1 MDNKKDIKM
10 NQKDGINL
18 NLGNKNINNNCED
31 KKSEDNPT
39 SFQLILKVNLK
50 SLLPCSYSYDEY
62 LKKIHILS
70 NDNIGFLFNTRLI
83 IISFKSFQKI
93 KDINPFFD
101 ELNSS
106 KNNITGNEFVDFIE
120 LNNFDIAIWTSNVIL
135 IYNKDYNLFQKID
148 EYAQGNKSQREDYDY
163 DTVEYYEINSIH
175 ELKNG
180 KLVSCNS
187 YGLKFYE
194 KDSDG
199 KYNLI
204 STEKMEVDVNSL
216 IEIKPNLLILLHK
229 HFDETFGDGEGEIKY
244 LISIYNHE
252 SKSLDKIFE
261 TTRTNTHVEPRLI
274 NYITNNKYLYMCYS
288 YTMDI
293 FDLEKNLENIDIK
306 NDVYEYDDDYV
317 LGLRRKMKRN
327 KRITEVFAN
336 FSDTLFFGR
345 DDKGN
350 LKLYSFI
357 NNNLNVYC
365 EFEYKNIIEV
375 IILNKNEFILCSYKG
390 EIYKF
395 KPIFSKNK
403 NK

>member
-1 MDNKKDIKM
+1 MI
-10 NQKDGINL
+10 
-18 NLGNKNINNNCED
+18 
-31 KKSEDNPT
+31 
-39 SFQLILKVNLK
+39 
-50 SLLPCSYSYDEY
+50 YD
-62 LKKIHILS
+62 
-70 NDNIGFLFNTRLI
+70 
-83 IISFKSFQKI
+83 
-93 KDINPFFD
+93 
-101 ELNSS
+101 
-106 KNNITGNEFVDFIE
+106 
-120 LNNFDIAIWTSNVIL
+120 
-135 IYNKDYNLFQKID
+135 KDYNLFRKID
-148 EYAQGNKSQREDYDY
+148 EYAQGNKTQRKDYDC
-163 DTVEYYEINSIH
+163 DTVEYYVINSIH

-194 KDSDG
+194 KDNDG

-229 HFDETFGDGEGEIKY
+229 HFDETFGDDEGEIKY
-244 LISIYNHE
+244 LISIYNLE
-252 SKSLDKIFE
+252 SKSLNKIFE
-261 TTRTNTHVEPRLI
+261 ITRANILVEPKII

-375 IILNKNEFILCSYKG
+375 IILNKNEFLLCSYKG